1 MKVDTRLHWKTGQK
15 TLFQNY
21 LNILWGIELYYIE
34 TRQKLSIQ
42 FNTSNNI

>member
-21 LNILWGIELYYIE
+21 LDILWGIELYYIE
-34 TRQKLSIQ
+34 T
-42 FNTSNNI
+42 